1 MQADAISEKTLSE
14 QLWFLMTSM
23 GISPTADLRRRGK
36 IMCNI
41 AAAAA
46 LLHTSPQ
53 TWLILQRR
61 QRLYNTPGH
70 FPAGTKNALRM
81 VPFAWVPSH
90 HLT

>member
-46 LLHTSPQ
+46 LLHTSP
-53 TWLILQRR
+53 L
-61 QRLYNTPGH
+61 P
-70 FPAGTKNALRM
+70 
-81 VPFAWVPSH
+81 
-90 HLT
+90 